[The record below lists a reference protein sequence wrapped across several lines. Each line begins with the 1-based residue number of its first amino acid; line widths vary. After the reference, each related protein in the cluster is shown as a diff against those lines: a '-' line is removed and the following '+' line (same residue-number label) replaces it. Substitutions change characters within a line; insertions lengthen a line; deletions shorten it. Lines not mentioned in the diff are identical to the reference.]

1 MRHRLTHGRE
11 VIKMKIELNKDERR
25 MIEIALR
32 NAKDQMWE
40 EAWKADK
47 DERMEITEAIGYICE
62 LIEKIRKGV

>member
-1 MRHRLTHGRE
+1 
-11 VIKMKIELNKDERR
+11 MKIELNKEERR

-47 DERMEITEAIGYICE
+47 DERMEITEAIACLCQ

>member
-1 MRHRLTHGRE
+1 MRRRLTHGRE

-47 DERMEITEAIGYICE
+47 DERMEITAAIG
-62 LIEKIRKGV
+62 

>member
-1 MRHRLTHGRE
+1 
-11 VIKMKIELNKDERR
+11 MKIELNKDERR

>member
-1 MRHRLTHGRE
+1 
-11 VIKMKIELNKDERR
+11 MKIELNKDERR

-47 DERMEITEAIGYICE
+47 DERMEIAEAIGCICE